1 VFIVV
6 GCFSLFS
13 SFLEGGHIRPQ
24 ACKQTALAEVN
35 FTSMVAAF
43 GTRKPQKWAD
53 YRLLENHPVL
63 RVGGLRGTE
72 VTVSVNG
79 HKQVI
84 QLEREWTF
92 GVGRTQRQRPWF
104 RCLSCNRRCRT
115 LHEIDGT
122 SLVCRLCSGYDYRS
136 RHRNRYLPVANRV
149 RRVAGLP
156 RRALAREA
164 LIAQVEISRLLR
176 ATIRDLERRAKRG
189 KR

>member
-1 VFIVV
+1 
-6 GCFSLFS
+6 
-13 SFLEGGHIRPQ
+13 
-24 ACKQTALAEVN
+24 
-35 FTSMVAAF
+35 M
-43 GTRKPQKWAD
+43 
-53 YRLLENHPVL
+53 L

-72 VTVSVNG
+72 VTITVNG
-79 HKQVI
+79 QPGVI
-84 QLEREWTF
+84 KLEQELTF

-104 RCLSCNRRCRT
+104 RCPVCDRRCRT
-115 LHEIDGT
+115 LHEKDGT

-136 RHRNRYLPVANRV
+136 KYRNRALPAANRV

-156 RRALAREA
+156 QRALAREA